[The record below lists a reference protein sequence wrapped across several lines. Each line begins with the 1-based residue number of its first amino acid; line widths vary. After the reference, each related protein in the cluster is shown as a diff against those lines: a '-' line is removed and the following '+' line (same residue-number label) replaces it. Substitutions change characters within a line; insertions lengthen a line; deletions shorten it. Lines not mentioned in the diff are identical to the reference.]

1 MPNKHNKTKKNI
13 SSKKRRGGTKTS
25 PPKRKSYKAK
35 SKNPINEYKLSS
47 PEIDDSEYLDRL
59 MEMFDYEELPHEKKK
74 KIPKSVHFGENKIK
88 EITPEGLAQRPS
100 PLHPYK
106 PCFSDS
112 NSERDFP
119 CRYKNTVFNSLEDYR
134 NYVKLKEDRNISTK
148 YKDRKDHY
156 RDILK
161 I

>member
-1 MPNKHNKTKKNI
+1 MPNKHNKTKKNM
-13 SSKKRRGGTKTS
+13 SKKRRGGTKTS

-59 MEMFDYEELPHEKKK
+59 MEMFDYEELPHKKK
-74 KIPKSVHFGENKIK
+74 KIPKSVSFGENKIK

-106 PCFSDS
+106 PCYY
-112 NSERDFP
+112 NSLESDFP
-119 CRYKNTVFNSLEDYR
+119 CRYKNTVFNSLEDYKD
-134 NYVKLKEDRNISTK
+134 YIKLTQDRNISTK
-148 YKDRKDHY
+148 HKLRKDHY
-156 RDILK
+156 REILK
-161 I
+161 K